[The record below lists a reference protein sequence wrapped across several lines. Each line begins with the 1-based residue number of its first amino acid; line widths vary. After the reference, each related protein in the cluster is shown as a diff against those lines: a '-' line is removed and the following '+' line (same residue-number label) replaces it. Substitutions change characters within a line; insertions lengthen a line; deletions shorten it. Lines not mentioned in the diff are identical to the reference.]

1 MPAPISPFGFFAP
14 GKTPDE
20 IVKHLNGEINK
31 AIALP
36 DIQERLIRLENIPS
50 SSSLE
55 QFAKLIRSE
64 YEAIAKVVKAANG
77 GLNLVHP
84 RHRPAGQ

>member
-1 MPAPISPFGFFAP
+1 MPTGPTLAEPGCASTISPFSLFAP

-20 IVKHLNGEINK
+20 IVQRLNGKINR

-36 DIQERLIRLENIPS
+36 GIQERLIRLDNTRS
-50 SSSLE
+50 SSPSE

-64 YEAIAKVVKAANG
+64 YEANAKVVK
-77 GLNLVHP
+77 
-84 RHRPAGQ
+84 